1 MNIVETLKNSLPK
14 YFIEQPSTRKKVKF
28 RPFTVKEEKILLMA
42 NQTGNFDDFLITLSE
57 VIDNCFE
64 LKTKSKNLPIF
75 DIDYFF
81 LALRAKSIGE
91 IIETTFICSETNEP
105 ISITINLDDIKPI
118 YSNNHEKEIKI
129 NDSMIFKLKYPS
141 LEYAI
146 NNKGDYYD
154 MVIDCIETIE
164 TKDELVEAKNTS
176 REMLKEIVDLLT
188 QQQFKKL
195 IEFFKT
201 MPRIEKEIEYETSD
215 GVKRKT
221 VLRGIRDFFQ

>member
-1 MNIVETLKNSLPK
+1 MKIIETLKNALPK

-81 LALRAKSIGE
+81 LALRSKSVGE
-91 IIETTFICSETNEP
+91 VIETSFICPESKE
-105 ISITINLDDIKPI
+105 SIRVTINLEDIKPI
-118 YSNNHEKEIKI
+118 YSENHEQKIKI
-129 NDSMIFKLKYPS
+129 NDSMIFKMKYPS

-146 NNKGDYYD
+146 NSKGDYYD
-154 MVIDCIETIE
+154 MVIDCIESIE
-164 TKDELVEAKNTS
+164 TKDELLESKNTS
-176 REMLKEIVDLLT
+176 REILKEIVDLLT
-188 QQQFKKL
+188 QTQFKKL

-201 MPRIEKEIEYETSD
+201 MPKIEKEIEYQTPD
-215 GVKRKT
+215 GVIRKT
-221 VLRGIRDFFQ
+221 TLRGIRDFFQ